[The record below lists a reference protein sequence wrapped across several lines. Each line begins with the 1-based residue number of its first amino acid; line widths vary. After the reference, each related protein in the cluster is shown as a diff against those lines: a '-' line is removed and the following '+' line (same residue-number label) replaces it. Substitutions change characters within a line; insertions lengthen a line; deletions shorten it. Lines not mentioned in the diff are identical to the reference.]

1 MKSQYVQ
8 YGCGLSSPDSW
19 INFDASPNL
28 WLERL
33 PVLGRFYSGTKALEG
48 GIVRL
53 RFPENI
59 RYGDIV
65 KGLPI
70 EPNSCTGVYASHVLE
85 HLTLEDFSIAL
96 ENTIKILKPS
106 GLFRIIVPD
115 LEIAAKNYLSSEA
128 ETASIDFLKSTLL
141 GIESRPK
148 GYGGFVRSF
157 LGNSNHLWMWDYKSL
172 KHELSKAG
180 FIQIRKASFNDSRD
194 PAFADVEHQSRFID
208 AVAIECMKPND

>member
-8 YGCGLSSPDSW
+8 YGCGFSSPDSW

-33 PVLGRFYSGTKALEG
+33 PVLGRFYAGTKSIEG
-48 GIVRL
+48 KMVRS

-70 EPNSCTGVYASHVLE
+70 EPNYCSGVYASHVLE
-85 HLTLEDFSIAL
+85 HLSLEDFVIAL

-106 GLFRIIVPD
+106 GVFRFIVPD
-115 LEIAAKNYLSSEA
+115 LAIAAKNYLSSES
-128 ETASIDFLKSTLL
+128 ETASIDFLKSTIL
-141 GIESRPK
+141 GVECRPR
-148 GYGGFVRSF
+148 GYQGLIRSF
-157 LGNSNHLWMWDYKSL
+157 LANSNHLWMWDYKSL
-172 KHELSKAG
+172 KHELQKVG
-180 FIQIRKASFNDSRD
+180 FIQIRKANFNDSRD
-194 PAFADVEHQSRFID
+194 PAFADVEDQGRFID
-208 AVAIECMKPND
+208 AVAIECMKPMP